1 MEATNRS
8 FPSHPCSMF
17 SLTSPRQRQRRVNLT
32 VVASGSG
39 GTEGRDYWGR
49 LVDENMIVLRCRIR
63 EMKMIEMNHDDL
75 PSNWMGWEKQYFLHY
90 NEDVCEA
97 LGLLQNFLISTRP
110 SFALGIVA
118 LVILSVLISSG
129 VALLHAIEIAKR
141 ILFGFPSI

>member
-1 MEATNRS
+1 
-8 FPSHPCSMF
+8 
-17 SLTSPRQRQRRVNLT
+17 
-32 VVASGSG
+32 
-39 GTEGRDYWGR
+39 
-49 LVDENMIVLRCRIR
+49 
-63 EMKMIEMNHDDL
+63 
-75 PSNWMGWEKQYFLHY
+75 LHY

-141 ILFGFPSI
+141 ILSGFSLT